1 MKHCDGESKKQ
12 RPRRIEDE
20 GERRRTKSPA
30 DAITVIKP
38 VPDDG
43 HD

>member
-12 RPRRIEDE
+12 RPIRIEDE

-30 DAITVIKP
+30 DAITVVKP